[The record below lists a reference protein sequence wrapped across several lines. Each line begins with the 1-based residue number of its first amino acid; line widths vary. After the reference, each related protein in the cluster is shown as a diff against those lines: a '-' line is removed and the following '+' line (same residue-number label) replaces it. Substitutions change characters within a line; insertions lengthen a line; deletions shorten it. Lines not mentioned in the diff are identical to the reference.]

1 MLIRTL
7 QRCFTRFP
15 SGNAVYPPAA
25 QQQRIQRSLVLGG
38 SPRRPTEER
47 RRLNAQGTG
56 PLYSGGRGLWRR
68 RLLSTRFFLSEFKT
82 DFAIV
87 QLQMRRKWPAFLGN
101 ELRQQIGLA
110 RGDQLQYLLF
120 GNFAVQNYFADAEG
134 AGFR

>member
-1 MLIRTL
+1 MQSIRRL
-7 QRCFTRFP
+7 P
-15 SGNAVYPPAA
+15 SNGVFNAHLSWV
-25 QQQRIQRSLVLGG
+25 G
-38 SPRRPTEER
+38 RRGDPTEER

-87 QLQMRRKWPAFLGN
+87 QLQMRRKWAAFLGN

-110 RGDQLQYLLF
+110 SRDQLQHLL
-120 GNFAVQNYFADAEG
+120 
-134 AGFR
+134 